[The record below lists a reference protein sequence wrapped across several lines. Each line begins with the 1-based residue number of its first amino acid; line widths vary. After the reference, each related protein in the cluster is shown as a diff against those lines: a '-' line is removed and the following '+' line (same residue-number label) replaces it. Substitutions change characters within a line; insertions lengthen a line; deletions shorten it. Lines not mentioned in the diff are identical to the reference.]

1 MNLSPMMYR
10 LNHAQGQK
18 LPMAAEQQQQ
28 QSQQHPQQQQQP
40 TTTPQTTPPTPT
52 QSQQQQ
58 IIPSHILLQ
67 QQLDA
72 ASANTNSSNSN
83 TTISNSHSITHHSN
97 NEPVFLN
104 NFTEQESNTPL
115 ALRQASNASSTSN
128 SALLHTIH
136 QHHSHTHQAPPT
148 PPNHSRLIHSTAANN
163 LVITNAAAAAALVAA
178 SAAAAAANQVDVL
191 SSNSSVEENLKL
203 LKTAI
208 KSEPL
213 PHDLNSASNSNHN
226 NHNNVNNLSSNK
238 EDLISLAACSALA
251 NVVIPASSA
260 NAVASSSTSVSSTM
274 SSAKA
279 NVLKNVSTSALSNAI
294 TQVALAAGAGNGGSV
309 SASGGV
315 VSAAAGSVA
324 GAGGSGGEALTS
336 SNGSMVFVPSKR
348 ARMELREEWIST
360 PSPGSVPSTAPLS
373 PSSASQNHMYG
384 ANMSNGYA
392 SPMSA
397 GSYDPFSP
405 NGKTGRDDLSP
416 SSSLNGFSTSDA
428 SDVKKIKKGP
438 APRLQEELCLVCGD
452 RASGYH
458 YNALTCEG
466 CKGFFRRSVTK
477 NAVYCCKFGHAC
489 EMDMYMRRKCQ
500 ECRLKKCLAVG
511 MRPECVVPEN
521 QCAMKRREKKAQKEK
536 DKIQTSVCAT
546 EIKKEILDL
555 MTCEPPSHPTCPLL
569 PEDILAKCQARN
581 IPPLSYNQLAVI
593 YKLIWYQDGYEQP
606 SEEDLKRIMSSP
618 DENESQHDVS
628 FRHITEITI
637 LTVQLIV
644 EFAKGLP
651 AFTKIPQEDQITLLK
666 ACSSEVMMLRMARRY
681 DHNSDS
687 IFFANNRSYTRDSYK
702 MAGMADNIE
711 DLLHFCRQMYSM
723 KVDNVEY
730 ALLTA
735 IVIFSD
741 RPGLEEAELVE
752 AIQSYYIDTLRIYI
766 LNRHCGD
773 PMSLVFFAKLLSILT
788 ELRTL
793 GNQNAEMCFS
803 LKLKNR
809 KLPKFLEEIWD
820 VHAIPPSVQSH
831 IQATQAEKAAQEA
844 QATTSAISAAA
855 TSSSSIN
862 TSMATSS
869 SSSLSPSAASTPNGG
884 AVDYVGTDMS
894 MSLVQSDN
902 A

>member
-1 MNLSPMMYR
+1 MYR
-10 LNHAQGQK
+10 LNAT
-18 LPMAAEQQQQ
+18 
-28 QSQQHPQQQQQP
+28 PQQQPQP
-40 TTTPQTTPPTPT
+40 
-52 QSQQQQ
+52 QSQPQK
-58 IIPSHILLQ
+58 IPSHILLQ
-67 QQLDA
+67 QQLA
-72 ASANTNSSNSN
+72 AAATAS
-83 TTISNSHSITHHSN
+83 TTLPPSNSHSHATAAPALTLHAASAATKTAVTAADEKLRPTATPTTPTTIKI
-97 NEPVFLN
+97 EPMPDVI
-104 NFTEQESNTPL
+104 
-115 ALRQASNASSTSN
+115 ALTSGT
-128 SALLHTIH
+128 AGGGGVPGAGT
-136 QHHSHTHQAPPT
+136 PT
-148 PPNHSRLIHSTAANN
+148 PNSKT
-163 LVITNAAAAAALVAA
+163 TAAAAGAST
-178 SAAAAAANQVDVL
+178 SAAAAAANGHLVL
-191 SSNSSVEENLKL
+191 
-203 LKTAI
+203 
-208 KSEPL
+208 
-213 PHDLNSASNSNHN
+213 
-226 NHNNVNNLSSNK
+226 
-238 EDLISLAACSALA
+238 
-251 NVVIPASSA
+251 
-260 NAVASSSTSVSSTM
+260 
-274 SSAKA
+274 
-279 NVLKNVSTSALSNAI
+279 
-294 TQVALAAGAGNGGSV
+294 
-309 SASGGV
+309 
-315 VSAAAGSVA
+315 
-324 GAGGSGGEALTS
+324 
-336 SNGSMVFVPSKR
+336 VPSKR
-348 ARMELREEWIST
+348 PRLDAPEDWMST
-360 PSPGSVPSTAPLS
+360 PSPGSVPSSAPPLS
-373 PSSASQNHMYG
+373 PSPGSQNHSY
-384 ANMSNGYA
+384 NMSNGYA

-397 GSYDPFSP
+397 GSYDPYSP

-416 SSSLNGFSTSDA
+416 SSSLNGYSANEGCDA
-428 SDVKKIKKGP
+428 KKSKKGP
-438 APRLQEELCLVCGD
+438 APRVQEELCLVCGD

-477 NAVYCCKFGHAC
+477 SAVYCCKFGRAC

-536 DKIQTSVCAT
+536 DKMTTSPSSQHGGNGAGGGNSVGGGSSLGGGSVGGT
-546 EIKKEILDL
+546 HDYVKKEILDL
-555 MTCEPPSHPTCPLL
+555 MTCEAPQHATIPLL
-569 PEDILAKCQARN
+569 PDDILAKCQARN
-581 IPPLSYNQLAVI
+581 IPPLTYNQLAVI

-606 SEEDLKRIMSSP
+606 SEEDLRRIMSTP
-618 DENESQHDVS
+618 DENESQTDVS

-711 DLLHFCRQMYSM
+711 DLLHFCRQMFSM

-741 RPGLEEAELVE
+741 RPGLEKAQLVE

-773 PMSLVFFAKLLSILT
+773 TMSLVFYAKLLSILT

-831 IQATQAEKAAQEA
+831 LQAQQEENERMVRAERMRGAVGGAITAGLDADSASTSQAAAAAAAHHQHQHLPLPNHTLPQPQPQPLPQPQPQPLSLPLPLPVPSA
-844 QATTSAISAAA
+844 PVSISVPATASVSVSGTGSATSSGSVSAVSTSSDYIGGGGGAMGPTTAAA
-855 TSSSSIN
+855 TSSTSITAAVPASSTTAAVGN
-862 TSMATSS
+862 GAAPVSMYANAQTAMALMGVPLHPHQEQLIAGVAVKSEH
-869 SSSLSPSAASTPNGG
+869 STT
-884 AVDYVGTDMS
+884 A
-894 MSLVQSDN
+894 
-902 A
+902 

>member
-1 MNLSPMMYR
+1 MNLSSMMYR

-18 LPMAAEQQQQ
+18 LSLPPSEQQQQ
-28 QSQQHPQQQQQP
+28 QQQQQQSTPQQQQQV
-40 TTTPQTTPPTPT
+40 
-52 QSQQQQ
+52 
-58 IIPSHILLQ
+58 IPSHILLQ

-72 ASANTNSSNSN
+72 A
-83 TTISNSHSITHHSN
+83 
-97 NEPVFLN
+97 
-104 NFTEQESNTPL
+104 
-115 ALRQASNASSTSN
+115 ASS
-128 SALLHTIH
+128 
-136 QHHSHTHQAPPT
+136 
-148 PPNHSRLIHSTAANN
+148 AA
-163 LVITNAAAAAALVAA
+163 VAASNAAAAAGGDAA
-178 SAAAAAANQVDVL
+178 NVFIANFAGGSASTLDATAEAGNSNPVRNLIHIQQQHAVAAAAAATRQLNNNVSNIVISSVDSL
-191 SSNSSVEENLKL
+191 ASASVEEKIKL

-213 PHDLNSASNSNHN
+213 HDISSATTTAAALAAAGSSSNHSQAA
-226 NHNNVNNLSSNK
+226 NLSSDCK
-238 EDLISLAACSALA
+238 EEFISLAACSALA
-251 NVVIPASSA
+251 NIAPSTAAALKTGTLALKTATGIAAVNAST
-260 NAVASSSTSVSSTM
+260 VAGS
-274 SSAKA
+274 
-279 NVLKNVSTSALSNAI
+279 
-294 TQVALAAGAGNGGSV
+294 TQVTITTAPS
-309 SASGGV
+309 
-315 VSAAAGSVA
+315 
-324 GAGGSGGEALTS
+324 GAGGSSTSNVAAAAGGSADP
-336 SNGSMVFVPSKR
+336 SNGSSAVFLPSKR
-348 ARMELREEWIST
+348 ARLELREEWIST

-373 PSSASQNHMYG
+373 PSSASQNHIYG
-384 ANMSNGYA
+384 ANLSNGYS

-405 NGKTGRDDLSP
+405 NGKQGRDDLSP

-500 ECRLKKCLAVG
+500 ECRLKKCLTVG

-536 DKIQTSVCAT
+536 DKLQTSIGAT
-546 EIKKEILDL
+546 DVIKKEILDL
-555 MTCEPPSHPTCPLL
+555 MTCEPPTHPTCPLL

-581 IPPLSYNQLAVI
+581 IPPLTYNQLAVI

-618 DENESQHDVS
+618 DENESQTDVS

-681 DHNSDS
+681 DHSSDS

-831 IQATQAEKAAQEA
+831 LQATQAEKAAQESLA
-844 QATTSAISAAA
+844 PTSGLVTAIQQATTSTSINTALA
-855 TSSSSIN
+855 TSS
-862 TSMATSS
+862 TSPPAT
-869 SSSLSPSAASTPNGG
+869 AASTPNGG
-884 AVDYVGTDMS
+884 DYGTDMS
-894 MSLVQSDN
+894 LSMSQSN
-902 A
+902 SA